1 MNNTTNS
8 MTIAHLIPDAA
19 TIAQLLQK
27 YPKLDAGGNH
37 ETRQDTIAKL
47 YARDDRDLGQEI
59 ATARLW
65 MQSVAPKPGSAY
77 TLKHRLEDWVE
88 QQFLDDESSMARWVS
103 AAAVVLAADLAGLPI
118 AVKDG
123 RYFCG

>member
-1 MNNTTNS
+1 MTT
-8 MTIAHLIPDAA
+8 TTATPIAHLIPDAA
-19 TIAQLLQK
+19 TIAKLLRK
-27 YPKLDAGGNH
+27 YPALDAGGNH
-37 ETRQDTIAKL
+37 GTGQDAIEAL

-77 TLKHRLEDWVE
+77 TLKHRLEDWVTE
-88 QQFLDDESSMARWVS
+88 QCPDQECSMARWVS
-103 AAAVVLAADLAGLPI
+103 AAAFVLAADLAGLPI
-118 AVKDG
+118 AVKDR